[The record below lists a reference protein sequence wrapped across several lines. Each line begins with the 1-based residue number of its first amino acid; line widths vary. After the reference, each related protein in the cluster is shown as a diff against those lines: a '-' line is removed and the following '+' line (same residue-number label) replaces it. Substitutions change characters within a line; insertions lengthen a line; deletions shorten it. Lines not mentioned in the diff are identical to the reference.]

1 MSRSD
6 RRWLVSMSLAFLLAF
21 GILASADTPSRALAA
36 ILKKPM
42 LVVAR
47 LITQE
52 KFSPNIDEML
62 KEIPSAQHLG
72 DRWTPS
78 NPAWERARSVITGRL
93 DRIADAYGDS
103 DLYSDMLQS
112 EIERTAGGDTS
123 AALTKMLGGPAGPSI
138 LRSQAMIQFVS
149 TVMAD
154 EPDSPKIG
162 DPAWH
167 QRLKALST
175 TFSDRAGAAIP
186 PDDPSRAA
194 DVQKYFSSPEAAAFR
209 SLWNGVVGKATV
221 KLDGAMNLM
230 MFDDREA
237 IMRELDAAVASAK

>member
-1 MSRSD
+1 
-6 RRWLVSMSLAFLLAF
+6 MSLASVLAF
-21 GILASADTPSRALAA
+21 AMPVSADNSGAALAA
-36 ILKKPM
+36 TVKKPM
-42 LVVAR
+42 LLVAR

-52 KFSPNIDEML
+52 KLSPHIDEVL

-72 DRWTPS
+72 DRWTSS
-78 NPAWERARSVITGRL
+78 NPAWEKARAVLTGRL
-93 DRIADAYGDS
+93 DRIAAAYGDS
-103 DLYSDMLQS
+103 DLYSQMLQS
-112 EIERTAGGDTS
+112 EIERTAPGDKS
-123 AALTKMLGGPAGPSI
+123 AALTKMLSGPAGPAI

-154 EPDSPKIG
+154 EPDGPKIG

-175 TFSDRAGAAIP
+175 TFNERAGAAIP
-186 PDDPSRAA
+186 PDDPSRSA
-194 DVQKYFSSPEAAAFR
+194 DVEKYFSSPEAAAFR
-209 SLWNGVVGKATV
+209 TLWNGVVGKATV